1 MATSMSWGS
10 TIGVAF
16 LTGIAGAA
24 SAGYLTYLCVIWY
37 RLQTHDQG
45 ELGYYIIFVPLGLL
59 AGFAIG
65 VVLGRIIP
73 GFWAAQGWSLGVVLG
88 LCAIFGLVARMYGEV
103 APELDGSRLLLQVEL
118 KCPRGWQPGYETQKP
133 GGSGCQLQPLG
144 PAFAWAHQC
153 KAQWIG
159 SRLNRS
165 MDNGWCHAR

>member
-65 VVLGRIIP
+65 VVLGRIIL

-88 LCAIFGLVARMYGEV
+88 LCAVFGLVARIYGEV

-118 KCPRGWQPGYETQKP
+118 KCP
-133 GGSGCQLQPLG
+133 
-144 PAFAWAHQC
+144 
-153 KAQWIG
+153 
-159 SRLNRS
+159 
-165 MDNGWCHAR
+165 